1 MKFVFLDLDHW
12 TEIYA
17 ALAKNKLRTA
27 LTAFG
32 VFWGIF
38 MLMVLLGSGNGLEN
52 GITAGFAGSAPNAF
66 YMWTQRT
73 TKPYRGLPPGRSFD
87 FDNGDVE
94 AIRRQVQEADTVAP
108 MNQLGGFR
116 GGNSVVRGLKS
127 GGFQVMG
134 VYPEVRRID
143 YMKVPEGRFINHI
156 DTAEGR
162 KVAVIGSRVREVLF
176 EEGEEPV
183 GDTIRINGVTFKV
196 VGVFEPLVTGEQAVR
211 EAEKIYTPFTS
222 FQRAFNYGDEVGW
235 FAITARPDVPASEVE
250 EKVAALLRQ
259 RHRIHPDD
267 DRAIGSWNME
277 VEFNKV
283 QGLFGGIST
292 LVWLVGIGTL
302 TAGVIGVSNI
312 MLIVVKERTKE
323 IGLRR
328 AIGASPASIT
338 LQILMEA
345 IVLTGMAGY
354 LGLLAGIGLV
364 EGVNVLLAS
373 AGANAQMFQNPG
385 VSLGNAG
392 AALAILVVSGALAGL
407 IPARRALA
415 VSPVE
420 ALHAV

>member
-1 MKFVFLDLDHW
+1 MKGFFDLDHW

-17 ALAKNKLRTA
+17 ALAKNKVRTA

-38 MLMVLLGSGNGLEN
+38 MLMLLLGSGNGLEN
-52 GITAGFAGSAPNAF
+52 GVTSGFSGSASNAF
-66 YMWTQRT
+66 YMWSQRT
-73 TKPYRGLPPGRSFD
+73 TKPFRGLPPGRSFE
-87 FDNGDVE
+87 FDNTDVA
-94 AIRRQVQEADTVAP
+94 AIRQEVPEADVIAP
-108 MNQLGGFR
+108 MNQLRGFR
-116 GGNSVVRGLKS
+116 GGNTVVRGLES

-134 VYPEVRRID
+134 VYSEVRGID
-143 YMKVPEGRFINHI
+143 YMTIPEGRFINRL
-156 DTAEGR
+156 DTDEGR

-176 EEGEEPV
+176 EEDEEILGE
-183 GDTIRINGVTFKV
+183 TIRINGVTFKV
-196 VGVFEPLVTGEQAVR
+196 VGMFQPMATGEQGMR
-211 EAEKIYTPFTS
+211 ESEKIYVPFTS

-259 RHRIHPDD
+259 RHRVHPDD
-267 DRAIGSWNME
+267 DRAIGSWNQE

-292 LVWLVGIGTL
+292 LVWIVGIGTL
-302 TAGVIGVSNI
+302 AAGVIGVSNI

-328 AIGASPASIT
+328 AIGATPASVT
-338 LQILMEA
+338 LQIIMES
-345 IVLTGMAGY
+345 IVLTGLAGY
-354 LGLLAGIGLV
+354 VGLLAGIGLV
-364 EGVNVLLAS
+364 EGVNVALTS

-385 VSLGNAG
+385 VSLANAG
-392 AALAILVVSGALAGL
+392 TALLILVVCGALAGL
-407 IPARRALA
+407 IPARRAVA
-415 VSPVE
+415 ISPVE

>member
-1 MKFVFLDLDHW
+1 MGFLDLDHW

-38 MLMVLLGSGNGLEN
+38 MLMVLLGSGEGLRNGVTSN
-52 GITAGFAGSAPNAF
+52 FAGSAPNAF

-73 TKPYRGLPPGRSFD
+73 TKPYRGLPPGRGFD
-87 FDNGDVE
+87 YRNADIE
-94 AIRRQVQEADTVAP
+94 AIRQQVPEADVIAP
-108 MNQLGGFR
+108 MNQLRGFR

-134 VYPEVRRID
+134 VYPQVRKID
-143 YMKVPEGRFINHI
+143 YIRIPEGRFINRL
-156 DTAEGR
+156 DLAEGR
-162 KVAVIGSRVREVLF
+162 KVAVIGDRVREVLF
-176 EEGEEPV
+176 EEDEEAIGE
-183 GDTIRINGVTFKV
+183 TIRVNGVTFKV
-196 VGVFEPLVTGEQAVR
+196 VGVFESGSTGEQAMR

-267 DRAIGSWNME
+267 TRAIGSWNME
-277 VEFNKV
+277 VEYNKF
-283 QGLFGGIST
+283 QGLYGGIST

-302 TAGVIGVSNI
+302 AAGVIGVSNI

-328 AIGASPASIT
+328 AIGATPMSIT
-338 LQILMEA
+338 LQIIMES
-345 IVLTGMAGY
+345 IVLTGLAGY
-354 LGLLAGIGLV
+354 VGLLAGIGLV
-364 EGVNVLLAS
+364 EGVNVALAS
-373 AGANAQMFQNPG
+373 AGANTQMFQNPG
-385 VSLGNAG
+385 VSLGHAG
-392 AALAILVVSGALAGL
+392 TALAILIVCGALAGL
-407 IPARRALA
+407 IPARRAIA
-415 VSPVE
+415 ISPVE
-420 ALHAV
+420 ALHSV